1 MSTEYVDDVPY
12 VRHFI
17 ADLAPARLRLIAALE
32 GVAPPPAEDFDY
44 CELGC
49 AHGDTLAALAAAN
62 PEGRFLGIDLS
73 AAHVA
78 SAKKLARDGALENVG
93 FLERDFE
100 ALLDDDIGEFD
111 YVVAHGVLSW
121 VSADKRKALIE
132 FAHRKLKPG
141 GLLFVSYNAM
151 PGWAAVEPLRQ
162 LLLFPSGAGGS
173 SLDRARSGL
182 AFAQSM
188 LDAKAE
194 YFAKN
199 PSAVEMLE
207 TMTKAG
213 LPYVVHE
220 YLHEHWVPM
229 YFARV
234 AWEMAAS
241 GLAYV
246 GSQPAHQAFRE
257 LALPATLEKS
267 LASITDRI
275 SFESLKDFAINEFF
289 RRDVF
294 VRGDAVRSAAATEAY
309 FEATS
314 WGTTAHSLPEGRTV
328 KLPHRT
334 ASLEAPIYQ
343 AVFDVV
349 SSDASTLAS
358 LVRNPALAGFSPADS
373 RDALLRLAATDQVL
387 PMVRATRASPPN
399 EAGRFAVPLPYNQ
412 MMLRRLS
419 TNMPVIMASVPCGTA
434 FPITPLEALA
444 IRVIT
449 EVGEADREEWIRSF
463 VGGRVLRLRVGERL
477 VEDRDEQRRAIGEA
491 VTHVR
496 RHQLTKLLE
505 LGILAPAE

>member
-17 ADLAPARLRLIAALE
+17 ADLSPARLRTIAALD
-32 GVAPPPAEDFDY
+32 GIAPPPAEDFDY

-49 AHGDTLAALAAAN
+49 AHGDTIAALAAAN
-62 PEGRFLGIDLS
+62 PDGRFLGVDLS

-100 ALLDDDIGEFD
+100 ALLDDDVGEFD

-121 VSADKRKALIE
+121 VSPDKRKALIE
-132 FAHRKLKPG
+132 FARRKLKPG

-151 PGWAAVEPLRQ
+151 PGWASVEPLRQ
-162 LLLFPSGAGGS
+162 LLLFPASTGGP
-173 SLDRARSGL
+173 SLERARSGL
-182 AFAQSM
+182 AFAQSL

-194 YFAKN
+194 YFTKN

-213 LPYVVHE
+213 LPYVAHE

-241 GLAYV
+241 GLGYV
-246 GSQPAHQAFRE
+246 GSQPAHQNFRE
-257 LALPATLEKS
+257 LALPPELEKN
-267 LASITDRI
+267 LASADERVA
-275 SFESLKDFAINEFF
+275 FESLKDFAINEFF

-294 VRGDAVRSAAATEAY
+294 VRGEVVRSAETRNAY
-309 FEATS
+309 FDATP
-314 WGTTAHSLPEGRTV
+314 WGTTAHSLPEGCVV

-334 ASLEAPIYQ
+334 VSLEAPIYQ

-349 SSDASTLAS
+349 ARDAKTFA
-358 LVRNPALAGFSPADS
+358 ALSRDRALSAFSPAEL
-373 RDALLRLAATDQVL
+373 REALVRLVATEQVL
-387 PMVRATRASPPN
+387 PMMQETKATAPN
-399 EAGRFAVPLPYNQ
+399 EDGRFEIPLPYNQ
-412 MMLRRLS
+412 TMLRRLS
-419 TNMPVIMASVPCGTA
+419 PDMPVVMASTTCGTA
-434 FPITPLEALA
+434 FPISTLEALA
-444 IRVIT
+444 MRVIT
-449 EVGEADREEWIRSF
+449 EVDLAGRDEWIRRF

-477 VEDRDEQRRAIGEA
+477 VDDREEQRRAIGEA
-491 VTHVR
+491 VRHVCR
-496 RHQLTKLLE
+496 QQLSKLLE
-505 LGILAPAE
+505 LGILAPVR

>member
-17 ADLAPARLRLIAALE
+17 ADLSPSRLRTIAALE
-32 GVAPPPAEDFDY
+32 GVAPPPPDDFDY

-49 AHGDTLAALAAAN
+49 AHGDTIAALAAAN
-62 PEGRFLGIDLS
+62 PEGRFLGVDLS

-100 ALLDDDIGEFD
+100 ALLDDDVGEFD

-121 VSADKRKALIE
+121 VSPDKRKALIE
-132 FAHRKLKPG
+132 FARRKLKPG

-162 LLLFPSGAGGS
+162 LLLFPSATGGS
-173 SLDRARSGL
+173 SLERARTGL

-188 LDAKAE
+188 LDAKAQ
-194 YFAKN
+194 YFTEN

-213 LPYVVHE
+213 LPYVAHE
-220 YLHEHWVPM
+220 YLHEYWVPM

-234 AWEMAAS
+234 AWEMAAG

-246 GSQPAHQAFRE
+246 GSQPAHRHFRE
-257 LALPATLEKS
+257 LALPPALEES
-267 LASITDRI
+267 LASVTERI
-275 SFESLKDFAINEFF
+275 AFESLKDFATNEFF

-294 VRGDAVRSAAATEAY
+294 VRGDVVRSMDTRDAFFDATP
-309 FEATS
+309 
-314 WGTTAHSLPEGRTV
+314 WGTTAHSLPEGRVV

-334 ASLEAPIYQ
+334 ASLEAPVYQ
-343 AVFDVV
+343 AVFDVL
-349 SSDASTLAS
+349 SRDASTLAS
-358 LVRNPALAGFSPADS
+358 LSRNPALSTFSLSDL
-373 RDALLRLAATDQVL
+373 RDALVRLVATEQVL
-387 PMVRATRASPPN
+387 PMVRETKAKATN
-399 EAGRFAVPLPYNQ
+399 EDGRFEIPLPYNQ
-412 MMLRRLS
+412 TMLRRLS
-419 TNMPVIMASVPCGTA
+419 PDLPVVMASTTCGTA
-434 FPITPLEALA
+434 FPVSTLEALA
-444 IRVIT
+444 MRVLT
-449 EVGEADREEWIRSF
+449 EADPAGREEWIRRF

-477 VEDRDEQRRAIGEA
+477 VDDRDEQVRAIGEA
-491 VTHVR
+491 VSHVR
-496 RHQLTKLLE
+496 RHQLSKLVE